1 MSLKPAIAI
10 FIASTPLCIMAQ
22 TTYLVEV
29 GGSSLGPELPYYAP
43 SVLNI
48 LVGDTVTWENANGTH
63 NVNGSTFFFPANPEG
78 FLSGDP
84 SSENWIFSHVF
95 TIPGE
100 YNYMCMTEGHSATQ
114 TGHVLVTDANSV
126 PEAAVEAPITLSPSS
141 ASDHLFIEVG
151 NRSIGHFEVMGLDG
165 RMMATHASNTGRV
178 IRVPVASLPQ
188 GNYLL
193 RVVETSGRATTLRF
207 SRN

>member
-1 MSLKPAIAI
+1 MTMRTIATFITAVPFSL
-10 FIASTPLCIMAQ
+10 LAQ
-22 TTYLVEV
+22 TMYFVEV
-29 GGSSLGPELPYYAP
+29 GGSTLGPDLPYYSP
-43 SVLNI
+43 DVLNI
-48 LVGDTVTWENANGTH
+48 LVGDTVTWENASGTH
-63 NVNGSTFFFPANPEG
+63 NVNASSLFFPANPEE
-78 FLSGDP
+78 FVSGEP
-84 SSENWIFSHVF
+84 ASGNWIFSRVF

-114 TGHVLVTDANSV
+114 TGRVLVTDANSV
-126 PEAAVEAPITLSPSS
+126 PEAPEEAPIVLSPTS
-141 ASDHLFIEVG
+141 ATDHLFIEVG

-165 RMMATHASNTGRV
+165 RLMATHTSHTGRV
-178 IRVPVASLPQ
+178 IRIPVTTLPQ